1 MRDSEKYIW
10 LFGENVGRT
19 ANNNSFWM
27 WKFIIAHHN
36 DVNAFYI
43 AEKTAKTKAAYY
55 GYGAILSSMPGSM
68 IWRICCLFP

>member
-43 AEKTAKTKAAYY
+43 AEKKAQTKAD
-55 GYGAILSSMPGSM
+55 PTNVV
-68 IWRICCLFP
+68 FF